1 MYETPEQKASLHT
14 QLVKW
19 LGDCENSTSET
30 LWLEEAEEDYKFYA
44 GDQDTLEVKMAL
56 EAQNRPN
63 TTYNEVQPKIN
74 MLVGM
79 GAQLDGAV
87 TLMPRTIEDGALTEL
102 MIGAVD
108 FFREKMRQNRKESSC
123 FEHSVKSGKSW
134 LHFYVDETDKENKL
148 KSQRVP
154 GRYIHCDPDSIEYDK
169 TDARFLFRDKW
180 FTAEDIEAAWDQ
192 FKFPRDAS
200 GNVIQD
206 TFPGVQ
212 QSHAY
217 TPTFFNQANDKHR
230 VVEAWF
236 RKYEKKVVFL
246 SPLTGQQEEMFES
259 EFKNFK
265 ASLKQGLQLPNGGTV
280 HQEDIAS
287 TSYLVRS
294 IYYAIFNAF
303 EILDVGRSIYKH
315 NLFPYVYLEAYHDE
329 DNNRPLSVIKPMKD
343 PQRGLNTTRRQL
355 IHLLQTAPKGILMHE
370 VGAVLNIEDYEQNS
384 SKAGYHLA
392 LASGGLEKIKFS
404 QQPQIPNIYSQ
415 LDGLFQQS
423 MKDSSGIQDALLGI
437 QTSTRE
443 PGITAQMR
451 NESSVSVLYSLFDN
465 YKEFK
470 YICTKILLSNI
481 QQFITEE
488 QVVRIKGQT
497 GYELI
502 KINSQFNPQAE
513 GWNDITTAQF
523 DIVIDNDVVT
533 KSTRLAIAQLL
544 QEFSH
549 NNPGSI
555 PAEVMLEYAN
565 IPYIAQVK
573 VKENAAAQA
582 DAGRK
587 EADLDTFE
595 RRKKLE
601 LEERKVIVL
610 EKQVTISEKQLN
622 KPEVKPKP

>member
-1 MYETPEQKASLHT
+1 MYETKEQKAALHT

-44 GDQDTLEVKMAL
+44 GDQDTLEVKLAL

-87 TLMPRTIEDGALTEL
+87 TLMPRTIEDGPLTEL
-102 MIGAVD
+102 LIGAVD

-154 GRYIHCDPDSIEYDK
+154 GRYIHCDPDSIEYDRS
-169 TDARFLFRDKW
+169 DARFLFRDKW

-192 FKFPRDAS
+192 FKFPRDEA
-200 GNVIQD
+200 GNVVQE
-206 TFPGVQ
+206 TFAGVQ

-217 TPTFFNQANDKHR
+217 TPTFFNQANDKYR

-236 RKYEKKVVFL
+236 RKYEKMYVFM
-246 SPLTGQQEEMFES
+246 SPLTGKQEELLES
-259 EFKNFK
+259 EFQNFK
-265 ASLKQGLQLPNGGTV
+265 KSLKEGFTLPNG
-280 HQEDIAS
+280 QKLQQDDIPS

-294 IYYAIFNAF
+294 IYYAIFNAY

-315 NLFPYVYLEAYHDE
+315 GLFPYVYLEAYHDE

-370 VGAVLNIEDYEQNS
+370 IGAVLNIEDYEQNS

-392 LASGGLEKIKFS
+392 LSNGGLQKIQFS

-423 MKDSSGIQDALLGI
+423 MKDSSGIQDSLLGI

-470 YICTKILLSNI
+470 YICAKILLSNI
-481 QQFITEE
+481 QQFITDE
-488 QVVRIKGQT
+488 QVIRIKGSS
-497 GYELI
+497 GYELM
-502 KINSQFNPQAE
+502 KINSEFNKQAD
-513 GWNDITTAQF
+513 GWNDITSAQF
-523 DIVIDNDVVT
+523 DIVIDNDLVT

-565 IPYIAQVK
+565 IPYTAQVK
-573 VKENAAAQA
+573 VKENAAAQQQTQQA
-582 DAGRK
+582 MSA
-587 EADLDTFE
+587 FE
-595 RRKKLE
+595 MEERQKKLE
-601 LEERKVIVL
+601 LEERKVVVL
-610 EKQVTISEKQLN
+610 EEQLKISAQQKKVDSK
-622 KPEVKPKP
+622 KPS